1 MDNSVIHHLYIEL
14 YAHHPKN
21 GATWGLLVQILGF
34 SFNHTLRN
42 PFIYSWLYST
52 SQLLQT
58 SPFSS
63 RPLPNPITLPWHPC
77 LCSGITFSLS
87 DSDTQS
93 TLILPA
99 AENRASLLP
108 KTNDSCDWPW
118 TAFFPTPPGPCISH
132 QTLSLLHILS
142 ASSSQFFIPH

>member
-1 MDNSVIHHLYIEL
+1 MGPVGPDTGFQLQS
-14 YAHHPKN
+14 HPQKSFH
-21 GATWGLLVQILGF
+21 LLV
-34 SFNHTLRN
+34 
-42 PFIYSWLYST
+42 LYST

-58 SPFSS
+58 SLFSS
-63 RPLPNPITLPWHPC
+63 RPLPSPITLTWHPC
-77 LCSGITFSLS
+77 LYSGITFSLS

-99 AENRASLLP
+99 AENKASLLP
-108 KTNDSCDWPW
+108 KTNDSSDWPW

-142 ASSSQFFIPH
+142 ASSSQLFIPH